1 MSNKTQKTIVIKTVK
16 LTDAHLGR
24 LLAAVFANF
33 QKEKAEG
40 ELEPRREDVGHE
52 AAEGDDP
59 TPTTLGVIMLT
70 KSGRFTMTL

>member
-1 MSNKTQKTIVIKTVK
+1 MQIRHKKFSYQTVQ

-33 QKEKAEG
+33 QKEEAEG
-40 ELEPRREDVGHE
+40 ELEPRREEVGHE

-59 TPTTLGVIMLT
+59 TPTSLGVIMLT
-70 KSGRFTMTL
+70 KSGRFTVTL